1 MDRIGQLSNVS
12 FGGAWSEQIAADEAL
27 AEAMAALEGAADR
40 TADED
45 LRRDPDLGDALALV
59 AGAHPKGPL
68 LAAAWSRA
76 LDHADRAHRRHELR
90 RLAKGLRAGLVGRLG
105 ASSQE
110 K

>member
-1 MDRIGQLSNVS
+1 MDRVGQLSNVS

-27 AEAMAALEGAADR
+27 ADAMLALEGAADR

-45 LRRDPDLGDALALV
+45 LRCDHALGDALALV

-68 LAAAWSRA
+68 LATAWARA
-76 LDHADRAHRRHELR
+76 LDHADRDHRRDELQ
-90 RLAKGLRAGLVGRLG
+90 RLARGLRAGLVGRLS